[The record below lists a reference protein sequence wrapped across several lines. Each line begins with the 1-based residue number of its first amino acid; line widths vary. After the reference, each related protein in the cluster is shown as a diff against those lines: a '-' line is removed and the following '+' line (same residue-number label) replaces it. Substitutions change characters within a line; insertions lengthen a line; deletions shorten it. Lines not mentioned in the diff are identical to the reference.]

1 MPQNCSLKASSLSD
15 TKVSCSSFTGKVVP
29 ANRSSLSSDNGKV
42 VDYENSRDICGT
54 FFHERKTVVSQER
67 CRADSCQLS
76 ENPKDMSLAP
86 CFTKKRK
93 FIAGEYDLKPH
104 VGNYEHPS
112 SGTCLLNHTVQIS
125 VL

>member
-1 MPQNCSLKASSLSD
+1 M
-15 TKVSCSSFTGKVVP
+15 P

-54 FFHERKTVVSQER
+54 LFHERKTVVSQER
-67 CRADSCQLS
+67 CRADSCQQS